1 MKEKTSYLHTLSES
15 FRIIIIALL
24 ILLMLIPLMM
34 VSDIVNERGARQQTI
49 INDIAATW
57 GQYQVLNGP
66 ILLIPYVDHLIKM
79 DTVTDKNGETKTVT
93 QDVFTDKTAIIL
105 PTELDIK
112 VNLREEARHR
122 GIYKTQVYTADINL
136 SGQFDYSAL
145 INTENQRRR
154 YEWDKAHLLI
164 GLSDT
169 KAITQNSQ
177 LTWNDKQVTL
187 TSGTRLSTLIPTGFS
202 APLHSLN
209 LDKLN
214 SKHLFKLQLNV
225 KGNQGFKF
233 TPLGETTQA
242 HITSTWPH
250 PSFQGNILP
259 NEYET
264 TDEGFSAKW
273 SIPHLARNYP
283 QQWIMQDE
291 DYSLNKLSA
300 GVDLFE
306 PVSLYAKTSRAVKY
320 GIMFIV
326 MTFLSL
332 LIFEIVSQTRLH
344 LLQYMVIGVALSVF
358 YLILLSLAE
367 HIRFLYAYLAAS
379 SVTVLIISLYALAF
393 LKAKWH
399 SVLIFSLLGSL
410 YAVLYLLLQMED
422 YALLFG
428 AALLLLVT
436 TTVMYMTRNL
446 QHRKPKA

>member
-1 MKEKTSYLHTLSES
+1 MKEKTSYLHSLSEPLR
-15 FRIIIIALL
+15 FVIIALL
-24 ILLMLIPLMM
+24 VLLMLIPLMM
-34 VSDIVNERGARQQTI
+34 VSDIVSERGSRQQAI
-49 INDIAATW
+49 ISDIAATW

-66 ILLIPYVDHLIKM
+66 ILIIPYVDHLINI
-79 DTVTDKNGETKTVT
+79 DTITDKNGETKTVT
-93 QDVFTDKTAIIL
+93 QDIFEDKTAIIL
-105 PTELDIK
+105 PTALNIN
-112 VNLREEARHR
+112 VNLREEPRHR

-136 SGQFDYSAL
+136 SGRFDYASL
-145 INTENQRRR
+145 INEQNQRRR
-154 YEWDKAHLLI
+154 YAWDKAQLLI

-177 LTWNDKQVTL
+177 LIWNDQQVSL
-187 TSGTRLSTLIPTGFS
+187 TPGTRLSSLIPTGFS
-202 APLHSLN
+202 APLKSLN
-209 LDKLN
+209 LDELN
-214 SKHLFKLQLNV
+214 SKHNFKLQLNV
-225 KGNQGFKF
+225 KGNQGFRF
-233 TPLGETTQA
+233 TPLGKITQA

-250 PSFQGNILP
+250 PSFQGNVLP
-259 NEYET
+259 NEYNVAE
-264 TDEGFSAKW
+264 EGFSAKW
-273 SIPHLARNYP
+273 SIPHLARSYP

-291 DYSLNKLSA
+291 NYSLNELSA
-300 GVDLFE
+300 GVNLFE
-306 PVSLYAKTSRAVKY
+306 PVSLYSKTSRAVKY

-332 LIFEIVSQTRLH
+332 LILEIVSQTRLH

-367 HIRFLYAYLAAS
+367 HIRFFYAYLSAS

-399 SVLIFSLLGSL
+399 SLMIFSLLSSL

-436 TTVMYMTRNL
+436 VTVMYMTRNL
-446 QHRKPKA
+446 QQPNKP